1 MRHSK
6 LFIDIITF
14 SWLKFKKKILE
25 VAVIHYT
32 KCFKER
38 VLHLFII
45 LMLFVA
51 PLSLI
56 SWSVDKQGDLRWS
69 FRFLWQRDLQHR
81 PTLLFNV
88 AHKLS
93 FK

>member
-56 SWSVDKQGDLRWS
+56 S
-69 FRFLWQRDLQHR
+69 
-81 PTLLFNV
+81 
-88 AHKLS
+88 
-93 FK
+93 